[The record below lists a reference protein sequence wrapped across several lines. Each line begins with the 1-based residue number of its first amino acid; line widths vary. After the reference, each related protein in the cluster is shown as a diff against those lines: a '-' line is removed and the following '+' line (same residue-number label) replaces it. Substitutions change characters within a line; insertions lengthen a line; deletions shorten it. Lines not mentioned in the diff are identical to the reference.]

1 MFSLAAEYFWMIK
14 ITKCRKCS
22 DPFDTKNKRYEVFLI
37 KTEPLVGFEL
47 IVCHYNLRQ
56 ALHPL

>member
-1 MFSLAAEYFWMIK
+1 MIK
-14 ITKCRKCS
+14 ITKCQKCS